1 MISNGLTDMRTWA
14 VCLIAYCVACTN
26 AVACF
31 GTVEYRGGILFEHVP
46 IDIDAPIVIEATIY
60 EVSGNELRARV
71 DRVIKG
77 STDAKHVK
85 IFVTE
90 LDCPQV
96 GVGIGQGIVLGTL
109 RNDPQHGIVLQA
121 IQKANAFDWSKA
133 FFAKQMKF
141 MMLQSASKASSGLLS
156 AAYMVLVQNRN

>member
-1 MISNGLTDMRTWA
+1 MISNGFPDMRTWA
-14 VCLIAYCVACTN
+14 VCLMAYCVTCTN

-31 GTVEYRGGILFEHVP
+31 GTVEYKTGIFFEHVP
-46 IDIDAPIVIEATIY
+46 TYIDAQIVIEATIY
-60 EVSGNELRARV
+60 GVSGNELRARV

-77 STDAKHVK
+77 SIDAKYVK
-85 IFVTE
+85 ILVTE

-121 IQKANAFDWSKA
+121 IQKANAFDWSKE
-133 FFAKQMKF
+133 FFAKQMAIHDAVKCF
-141 MMLQSASKASSGLLS
+141 KGEFGATECRLPGIGPE
-156 AAYMVLVQNRN
+156 